1 MGMFENYGSVKSVAI
16 MKDQNGQSKG
26 FGFVAY
32 ESHEEAQKAVEAL
45 NGTELEG
52 GQDALYVG
60 RAQKKQERQAEL
72 RSQFELQKQERI
84 QKFQGVN
91 LYVKNLDDTVSDDKL
106 REAFS
111 QYGTIT
117 SARIMSD
124 GEKSKGFGF
133 VCFSSPEEATK
144 AVTEMNGRIV
154 GSKPLYVALAQRRE
168 DRKAHLTAQY
178 MQRMTNSMGVRM
190 ATPSQMIG
198 LPFQSNQRT
207 YMPGQLI
214 SPRWQQR
221 PAQAGF
227 PMGHGDIRTVGPRV
241 PAAGPAIRPM
251 TNPVGARGAIH
262 PSQMVH
268 QQVMQPAFK
277 YTQSVRN
284 PVGAVQG
291 SYPQAGQQPPQQ
303 QNDVSQNA
311 VVVPGQEPLTASML
325 AAALPQEQKQMLGER
340 LYPLIESTH
349 PDLAS
354 KITGMLLE
362 IDNSELLHMLES
374 GESLKAK
381 VEEAVAVLQAHQVKV
396 RQQAQARP
404 AQRTPDVAVQE

>member
-1 MGMFENYGSVKSVAI
+1 
-16 MKDQNGQSKG
+16 
-26 FGFVAY
+26 
-32 ESHEEAQKAVEAL
+32 
-45 NGTELEG
+45 
-52 GQDALYVG
+52 
-60 RAQKKQERQAEL
+60 
-72 RSQFELQKQERI
+72 
-84 QKFQGVN
+84 
-91 LYVKNLDDTVSDDKL
+91 
-106 REAFS
+106 
-111 QYGTIT
+111 
-117 SARIMSD
+117 
-124 GEKSKGFGF
+124 
-133 VCFSSPEEATK
+133 
-144 AVTEMNGRIV
+144 
-154 GSKPLYVALAQRRE
+154 
-168 DRKAHLTAQY
+168 
-178 MQRMTNSMGVRM
+178 
-190 ATPSQMIG
+190 
-198 LPFQSNQRT
+198 
-207 YMPGQLI
+207 
-214 SPRWQQR
+214 
-221 PAQAGF
+221 
-227 PMGHGDIRTVGPRV
+227 
-241 PAAGPAIRPM
+241 
-251 TNPVGARGAIH
+251 
-262 PSQMVH
+262 MVH

-396 RQQAQARP
+396 RQAATRP